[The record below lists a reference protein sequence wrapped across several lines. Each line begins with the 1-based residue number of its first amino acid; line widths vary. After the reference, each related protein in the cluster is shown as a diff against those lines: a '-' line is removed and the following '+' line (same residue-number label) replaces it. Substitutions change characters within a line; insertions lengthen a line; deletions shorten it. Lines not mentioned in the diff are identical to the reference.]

1 MTRQQVASLAR
12 GVYGNHGH
20 QLGLAKLGKVHK
32 STAHR
37 WLKGEIPIP
46 LDVITDLK
54 KAAARKAA
62 ELQQAIAA

>member
-12 GVYGNHGH
+12 GVFGSHGF
-20 QLGLAKLGKVHK
+20 QSELAKLGKVHR

-46 LDVITDLK
+46 PVLITELR
-54 KAAARKAA
+54 KAAAHKAA